1 MFFLALLPTHQMFS
15 LIRSSE
21 RRVVYKSN
29 FSELS
34 FLPLSPPPPVD
45 RVFFFLFQ
53 QLNVWVSLFRVMYV
67 LKWSV
72 LLTSWNRAWIVMQVL
87 SSVFIWEAVLPID
100 YRLIIDINIKWEN
113 CFNPWRDLCSI
124 QNQSKIDYSYK
135 NKKNTKLPELNNTK
149 KNYLILTGSSW
160 LLLLNNCPNE
170 I

>member
-1 MFFLALLPTHQMFS
+1 
-15 LIRSSE
+15 
-21 RRVVYKSN
+21 
-29 FSELS
+29 
-34 FLPLSPPPPVD
+34 
-45 RVFFFLFQ
+45 
-53 QLNVWVSLFRVMYV
+53 
-67 LKWSV
+67 
-72 LLTSWNRAWIVMQVL
+72 MQVL

-113 CFNPWRDLCSI
+113 CFNPWQDLCSI